1 MDYPHQG
8 RSSQRR
14 FLAGSGLRPHLEPI
28 EVQPIPRKRMKLLAS
43 LSILLLLPV
52 PSLAGGNHS
61 QRGYSQEQTCYEN
74 TYREEYIPGTSRNPG
89 YIKRHRERVVVPCEN
104 SGPQYYPQERP
115 QANQDTN
122 SCLEGSII
130 GALLGGGIGGAVSR
144 GEGRWIGVPGGAV
157 AGALIG
163 CQVDGG

>member
-1 MDYPHQG
+1 MDYPYQTCSG
-8 RSSQRR
+8 ERR
-14 FLAGSGLRPHLEPI
+14 ILADRWLFPNLEPTQ
-28 EVQPIPRKRMKLLAS
+28 VQPIPRKRMKLLIP
-43 LSILLLLPV
+43 LSILLLLPT
-52 PSLAGGNHS
+52 PGLAGSSS
-61 QRGYSQEQTCYEN
+61 QRGYSQEQTCYE
-74 TYREEYIPGTSRNPG
+74 TVYREEYIPGTRRNPG
-89 YIKRHRERVVVPCEN
+89 RIETRNERVEVPCEET
-104 SGPQYYPQERP
+104 GPQYAPRTQP
-115 QANQDTN
+115 QANQDDN

>member
-1 MDYPHQG
+1 MK
-8 RSSQRR
+8 S
-14 FLAGSGLRPHLEPI
+14 L
-28 EVQPIPRKRMKLLAS
+28 IP

-52 PSLAGGNHS
+52 PSLAGGNSS

-74 TYREEYIPGTSRNPG
+74 VYREEYIPGTRTNPG
-89 YIKRHRERVVVPCEN
+89 RIVRRDERVEVPCNN
-104 SGPQYYPQERP
+104 SYNGPAPTSS
-115 QANQDTN
+115 NVDDN

-144 GEGRWIGVPGGAV
+144 EEGRWVAVPGGAV

-163 CQVDGG
+163 CQIDGG

>member
-1 MDYPHQG
+1 M
-8 RSSQRR
+8 
-14 FLAGSGLRPHLEPI
+14 
-28 EVQPIPRKRMKLLAS
+28 KRLIAI
-43 LSILLLLPV
+43 SILLLLPI
-52 PSLAGGNHS
+52 PSLAGGNSS

-74 TYREEYIPGTSRNPG
+74 VYREEYIPGTRNNPG
-89 YIKRHRERVVVPCEN
+89 RIVRRDERVEVQCEN
-104 SGPQYYPQERP
+104 TYNDPVPTTS
-115 QANQDTN
+115 NTDDN